1 MHFCRSLI
9 LLFSTLLAVLPCAV
23 TLAWGDGVLRLKE
36 TVEITAAT
44 YTLEDI
50 VTLEGFPEEQKG
62 LLERVDIG
70 QTPRPGQWMHVTQ
83 TQIAAVLENV
93 SPGITRKIQWQG
105 PGFVRIRGGGVRCDR
120 RALKQSAL
128 CFLQHRLR
136 EQYDD
141 VSVRLVGEPRPVITT
156 AGRVSFHPKMS
167 RALRLRK
174 RMPVWV
180 DIHVEGEHFQT
191 LPLWFDVSVQ
201 MPVWVVQRNLD
212 PKAPMTAD
220 SVKKSIRDI
229 AGLDGEPLR
238 KASLDG
244 LRTVRPLAQGKILT
258 TDDVAP
264 IPAVS
269 RGDVITVIAGHG
281 MVRLWVKAVAL
292 ADGTVSQLIDV
303 QNPNSGESFRATV
316 IGTKKAMVN

>member
-1 MHFCRSLI
+1 MNYCRSLI
-9 LLFSTLLAVLPCAV
+9 LVFSTLLSVTPCAA
-23 TLAWGDGVLRLKE
+23 TFAWGDGVLRLKE

-44 YTLEDI
+44 YTLKDI
-50 VTLEGFPEEQKG
+50 VTLEGFPEGQKG
-62 LLERVDIG
+62 LLEKVAVG

-83 TQIAAVLENV
+83 TEIAAALENV
-93 SPGITRKIQWQG
+93 SPGITRYIQWQG
-105 PGFVRIRGGGVRCDR
+105 PGFARIRGGGVRCDM
-120 RALKQSAL
+120 RALKQSAF
-128 CFLQHRLR
+128 CFLQNRLR
-136 EQYDD
+136 QQYDD
-141 VSVRLVGEPRPVITT
+141 ISVRFVGELKPVITT

-180 DIHVEGEHFQT
+180 DIHVEGKHFQT
-191 LPLWFDVSVQ
+191 LPLWFDVRVQ
-201 MPVWVVQRNLD
+201 RPVWVAQKKLD
-212 PKAPMTAD
+212 PKAPLTAD
-220 SVKKSIRDI
+220 SIEKSIRDI

-238 KASLDG
+238 GASLDG
-244 LRTVRPLAQGKILT
+244 LRTVRPLAEGKILT

-269 RGDVITVIAGHG
+269 QGDVITVMAGHG

-292 ADGTVSQLIDV
+292 ADGKVSQLIDV